1 MKIIYREPPEAM
13 EPDVTTAMAKRVE
26 ELQRLADSIAEHH
39 PYWPALHFT
48 LQLLGRL
55 VEKWR
60 EDFTGEE
67 KEELLWLAEKIRES
81 IEKIQTESAGG

>member
-1 MKIIYREPPEAM
+1 M
-13 EPDVTTAMAKRVE
+13 EPDVTTAMLRRVE
-26 ELQRLADSIAEHH
+26 ELQQLADSIAEHH

-55 VEKWR
+55 VDKWR
-60 EDFTGEE
+60 ENLTNRD

-81 IEKIQTESAGG
+81 IEKIQTH